1 MKLNGDLQEK
11 ASMYNSQLVFEDV
24 GSIGGSVQFRKS
36 GSSPYALSLVYGDVS
51 GTNTFHQL
59 INNNGARNWV
69 TPAELEDV
77 QNSFQDGVDT
87 LYNKCKS
94 CGSTPSSKTPTAISN
109 AIQSIYTNRYNSG
122 YNAGISAASIQTRD
136 VAASQSNFAGY
147 NSKGLNQSVKFDPPS
162 LAGYSIVGAYIKKIY
177 ISNTNKTF
185 GSGTFEILKSGNS
198 YYIISKDCYWPGGG
212 TSVNA
217 TMTFIYQK

>member
-1 MKLNGDLQEK
+1 MK
-11 ASMYNSQLVFEDV
+11 S
-24 GSIGGSVQFRKS
+24 
-36 GSSPYALSLVYGDVS
+36 
-51 GTNTFHQL
+51 
-59 INNNGARNWV
+59 
-69 TPAELEDV
+69 
-77 QNSFQDGVDT
+77 SFQAGVDT
-87 LYNKCKS
+87 LYNKCNS